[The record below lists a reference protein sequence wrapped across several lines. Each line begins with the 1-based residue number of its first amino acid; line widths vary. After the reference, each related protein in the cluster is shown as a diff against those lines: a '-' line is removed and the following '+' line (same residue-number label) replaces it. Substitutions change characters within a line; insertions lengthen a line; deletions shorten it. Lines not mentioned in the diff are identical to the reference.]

1 MKKFFLGVIAM
12 AVISLFFVSCTTDEN
27 FQEKP
32 KDEAFQNFQKND
44 SIADDTGGQD
54 GNLPTK
60 P

>member
-1 MKKFFLGVIAM
+1 MKKFFLGVITM
-12 AVISLFFVSCTTDEN
+12 AVISLFSISCTTDEN

-32 KDEAFQNFQKND
+32 KEEAFQNFQKND
-44 SIADDTGGQD
+44 SIADDIGGQD